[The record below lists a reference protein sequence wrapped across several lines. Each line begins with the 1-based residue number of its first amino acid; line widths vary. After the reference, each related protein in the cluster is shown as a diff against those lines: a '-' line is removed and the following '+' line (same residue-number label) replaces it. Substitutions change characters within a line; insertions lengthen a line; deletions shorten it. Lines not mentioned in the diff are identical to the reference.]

1 MYWPWQMVVGK
12 AESEQGRPKEAQV
25 AVHVSPSTLPYF
37 HATPAAVKV
46 AERVEVAED
55 VDVPEPVAEDVDDA
69 EAVDDAA
76 VRAGASKKT
85 GVRSDRRHPSVTT
98 TERAPVAEAVALV
111 GAT

>member
-25 AVHVSPSTLPYF
+25 AVHDSPSTLPYF

-69 EAVDDAA
+69 A

-85 GVRSDRRHPSVTT
+85 RVRSDRRHPSVTT
-98 TERAPVAEAVALV
+98 TERAPVAEAIALV

>member
-25 AVHVSPSTLPYF
+25 AVHDSPSTLPYF

-69 EAVDDAA
+69 EAVAVRVAVDDA
-76 VRAGASKKT
+76 VM
-85 GVRSDRRHPSVTT
+85 V
-98 TERAPVAEAVALV
+98 AVAGEREGEKGRSRQNCAFTVPPPHLSRL
-111 GAT
+111 T